1 MKQLITRIDEHL
13 HARLKRRAASEGR
26 TLNALVTEALEGVAP
41 AQETP
46 QERLMRRAREEGIEF
61 VSTGAGP
68 PDPEERERVIES
80 TRGLGPFIDEFLEE
94 DRRDR
99 F

>member
-1 MKQLITRIDEHL
+1 MKQLITRIDEDL

-26 TLNALVTEALEGVAP
+26 SVNAFVTDALEAAV
-41 AQETP
+41 TP
-46 QERLMRRAREEGIEF
+46 EDLGAEMRRRAAARGIKFAEHD
-61 VSTGAGP
+61 APP
-68 PDPEERERVIES
+68 PDAARRAAVIAR
-80 TRGLGPFIDEFLEE
+80 TRGLGPMVDELLEE